1 MMNARMENLE
11 NFERIFCDIKNVFIN
26 KETNT
31 RKQWLQD
38 ARKFCYQILL
48 EMVSEFK
55 QVKDTIKAYFC

>member
-11 NFERIFCDIKNVFIN
+11 NFKRIFCDIKNVFIN